1 MTNYILHLET
11 ATKVCS
17 VALSLNGKLISFK
30 ESNDDQFIH
39 GEALSTYI
47 IDVLSEATIELSQ
60 VVAVSISSGPGSYTG
75 LRIGASTAKGL
86 CFGLSI
92 PLIAIPSL
100 YSLIVLAKQKHP
112 KSTIYA
118 LFDARRMEVFSQLV
132 DENMTELKPVGPE
145 ILDEL
150 TGSTFE
156 PFLAVGDGAR
166 KVKTLW
172 QDRNVE
178 FDDTILPSALGQIE
192 MAYQKYCLGDFE
204 DLASFVPNY
213 GKEFHSI

>member
-17 VALSLNGKLISFK
+17 VALSLNGKLISCK
-30 ESNDDQFIH
+30 ESNEDQFIH

-47 IDVLSEATIELSQ
+47 IDVLSDATIELSQ
-60 VVAVSISSGPGSYTG
+60 VVAISISSGPGSYTG

-100 YSLIVLAKQKHP
+100 YSLIVIAKKKHP

-132 DENMTELKPVGPE
+132 DENMTELKAVGPE

-172 QDRNVE
+172 EDRNVE

-192 MAYQKYCLGDFE
+192 IAYQKYSLGDYA
-204 DLASFVPNY
+204 DIASFVPNY

>member
-17 VALSLNGKLISFK
+17 VALSLNGKLISYK

-112 KSTIYA
+112 KSIIYA

-166 KVKTLW
+166 KVSTLW
-172 QDRNVE
+172 EDRNVE

>member
-17 VALSLNGKLISFK
+17 VALSLNGKLISCK
-30 ESNDDQFIH
+30 ESNEDQFIH

-100 YSLIVLAKQKHP
+100 YSLIVLAKQKHS

>member
-1 MTNYILHLET
+1 MTNYMLHLET

-17 VALSLNGKLISFK
+17 VALSLNGKLVSLK
-30 ESNDDQFIH
+30 ESDEDQFIH

-47 IDVLSEATIELSQ
+47 IDVLSEATIGLSQ

-92 PLIAIPSL
+92 PLIAVPSL
-100 YSLIVLAKQKHP
+100 YSLIVIAKQKHP

-118 LFDARRMEVFSQLV
+118 LFDARRMEVFSQIV
-132 DENMTELKPVGPE
+132 DENNTEVKPVGPE

-150 TGSTFE
+150 TGYTFE

-166 KVKTLW
+166 KVSALW
-172 QDRNVE
+172 QQRNIE

-204 DLASFVPNY
+204 ELASFVPNY
-213 GKEFHSI
+213 GKEFHSN

>member
-204 DLASFVPNY
+204 ELASFVPNY
-213 GKEFHSI
+213 GKEFHSN

>member
-1 MTNYILHLET
+1 MTNYLLHLET

-17 VALSLNGKLISFK
+17 VSLSLNGKVISLK
-30 ESNDDQFIH
+30 ESNEDQFIH
-39 GEALSTYI
+39 GEALSSYI
-47 IDVLSEATIELSQ
+47 LDVLSEATIELSQ

-100 YSLIVLAKQKHP
+100 YSLIVMAKQKHP

-166 KVKTLW
+166 KVSTLW
-172 QDRNVE
+172 GNRNIK

-192 MAYQKYCLGDFE
+192 MAYQKYCMGDFE

>member
-17 VALSLNGKLISFK
+17 VALSLNGKLISCK

-112 KSTIYA
+112 KSIIYA

-166 KVKTLW
+166 KVSTLW
-172 QDRNVE
+172 EDRNIE

-192 MAYQKYCLGDFE
+192 FAYQKYCLGDFE

>member
-17 VALSLNGKLISFK
+17 VALSLNGKLISCK
-30 ESNDDQFIH
+30 ESNEDQFIH

-192 MAYQKYCLGDFE
+192 MAYQKYCLGKNN
-204 DLASFVPNY
+204 S
-213 GKEFHSI
+213 KK

>member
-17 VALSLNGKLISFK
+17 VALSLNGKLISYK

>member
-1 MTNYILHLET
+1 MTDYILHLET

-39 GEALSTYI
+39 GEALNTYI

-172 QDRNVE
+172 EERNVE

-192 MAYQKYCLGDFE
+192 FAYQKYNLGDFE

-213 GKEFHSI
+213 GKEFHSN

>member
-17 VALSLNGKLISFK
+17 VALSLNGKLISYK

-60 VVAVSISSGPGSYTG
+60 VVAVSLSSGPGSYTG

-166 KVKTLW
+166 KVSTLW

-178 FDDTILPSALGQIE
+178 FDDN
-192 MAYQKYCLGDFE
+192 GDRR
-204 DLASFVPNY
+204 V
-213 GKEFHSI
+213 

>member
-1 MTNYILHLET
+1 MTNYLLHLET

-17 VALSLNGKLISFK
+17 VALSLNGKLISLK
-30 ESNDDQFIH
+30 ESNEDKFIH
-39 GEALSTYI
+39 GEALSSYI
-47 IDVLSEATIELSQ
+47 LDVLSEANIQLSQ

-100 YSLIVLAKQKHP
+100 YSLIVMAKQKHP

-166 KVKTLW
+166 KVSTLW
-172 QDRNVE
+172 GNRNIK

-192 MAYQKYCLGDFE
+192 MAYQKYCTGDFE

-213 GKEFHSI
+213 GKEFHSM

>member
-17 VALSLNGKLISFK
+17 VALSLNGKLISCK

-172 QDRNVE
+172 EERNVE

-204 DLASFVPNY
+204 ELASFVPNY
-213 GKEFHSI
+213 GKEFHSN

>member
-1 MTNYILHLET
+1 MTNYLLHLET

-17 VALSLNGKLISFK
+17 VALSLNGKVISLK
-30 ESNDDQFIH
+30 ESNEDQFIH

-100 YSLIVLAKQKHP
+100 YSLIVIAKQKHP
-112 KSTIYA
+112 KSSIYA

-172 QDRNVE
+172 EDRNVE

-192 MAYQKYCLGDFE
+192 MAYQKYCTGGFE

>member
-17 VALSLNGKLISFK
+17 VALSLNGKLISCK

-166 KVKTLW
+166 KVSTLW

-192 MAYQKYCLGDFE
+192 MAYQKYCLGGFE
-204 DLASFVPNY
+204 ELASFVPNY
-213 GKEFHSI
+213 GKDFHSN

>member
-17 VALSLNGKLISFK
+17 VALSLNGKLISYK

-47 IDVLSEATIELSQ
+47 IYVLSEATIELSQ

-145 ILDEL
+145 ILDQL

-166 KVKTLW
+166 KVSTLW

-204 DLASFVPNY
+204 ELASFVPNY
-213 GKEFHSI
+213 GKEFHSN

>member
-17 VALSLNGKLISFK
+17 VALSLNGKLISCK

-100 YSLIVLAKQKHP
+100 YSLIVIAKQKHP

>member
-17 VALSLNGKLISFK
+17 VALSLNGKLISCK
-30 ESNDDQFIH
+30 ESNEDQFIH

>member
-17 VALSLNGKLISFK
+17 VALSLNGKLISCK

-100 YSLIVLAKQKHP
+100 YSLIVLAKQKHS

-166 KVKTLW
+166 KVSTLW

>member
-1 MTNYILHLET
+1 MTNYLLHLET

-17 VALSLNGKLISFK
+17 VALSLNGKVISLK
-30 ESNDDQFIH
+30 ESNEDQFIH
-39 GEALSTYI
+39 GEALSSFI
-47 IDVLSEATIELSQ
+47 LDVLSEANIELSQ

-100 YSLIVLAKQKHP
+100 YSLIVIAKQKHP

-166 KVKTLW
+166 KVSTLW

-192 MAYQKYCLGDFE
+192 MAYQKYKMGDFE

>member
-60 VVAVSISSGPGSYTG
+60 VVAVSLSSGPGSYTG

-100 YSLIVLAKQKHP
+100 YSLIVIAKQKHP

-166 KVKTLW
+166 KVSALW

-178 FDDTILPSALGQIE
+178 FDDKILPSALGQIE

-204 DLASFVPNY
+204 ELASFVPNY
-213 GKEFHSI
+213 GKEFHSN

>member
-1 MTNYILHLET
+1 MTNYLLHLET

-17 VALSLNGKLISFK
+17 VALSLNGKVISLK
-30 ESNDDQFIH
+30 ESNEDQFIH
-39 GEALSTYI
+39 GEALSSFI
-47 IDVLSEATIELSQ
+47 LDVLSEANIELSQ

-100 YSLIVLAKQKHP
+100 YSLIVIAKQKHP

-166 KVKTLW
+166 KVSTLW
-172 QDRNVE
+172 QDRNVG

-192 MAYQKYCLGDFE
+192 MAYQKYKMGDFE

>member
-17 VALSLNGKLISFK
+17 VALSLNGKLISLK
-30 ESNDDQFIH
+30 ESNEDQFIH

-132 DENMTELKPVGPE
+132 DENMTELKTVGPE